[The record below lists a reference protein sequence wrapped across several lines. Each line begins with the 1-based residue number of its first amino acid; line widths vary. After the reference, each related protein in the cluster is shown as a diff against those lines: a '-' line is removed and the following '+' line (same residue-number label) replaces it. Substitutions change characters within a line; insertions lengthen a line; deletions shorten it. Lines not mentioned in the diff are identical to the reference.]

1 MIVKA
6 KFKNKTYPMSK
17 KRVCQKC
24 MGERVIFVPNYKE
37 YPGKTRIEKRDL
49 GYWEPCKCVM
59 K

>member
-24 MGERVIFVPNYKE
+24 MGERVVFTANIKKYAND
-37 YPGKTRIEKRDL
+37 TRDL
-49 GYWEPCKCVM
+49 GYYEPCKCI
-59 K
+59 KK